1 MSKRKLSKRQRR
13 AQQLRQRQDRPA
25 RTSWTGFV
33 PVVEIPAGG
42 DDPGGTMYRNSRY
55 NVAVRRYPDH
65 FHLAIILNDHS
76 ARHDWR
82 DFQRIKNELLGPD
95 AEAVELYPSED
106 RLIDTTNTFHLWSP
120 VGQRFPFGF
129 DKGRQVEST
138 VESGLPQRPPEVGLS
153 FTAGQRVWVRY
164 MQLEKGHRSIEITL
178 PATVISSTPT
188 ICNCVDDKGAPFQV
202 PATCVFDSMESL
214 RWAVKASEVI
224 SADDSAKQAY
234 RRC

>member
-13 AQQLRQRQDRPA
+13 TQQLRHRQDRPA
-25 RTSWTGFV
+25 RSSWTSFV

-95 AEAVELYPSED
+95 AEAAELYPSED

-120 VGQRFPFGF
+120 VGQRFSFGF

-138 VESGLPQRPPEVGLS
+138 VESGLPQRAPEVGLA

-164 MQLEKGHRSIEITL
+164 VELANNPLSIEMTL
-178 PATVISSTPT
+178 PATVVSTTPT
-188 ICNCVDDKGAPFQV
+188 MCNCVDDKGALFTV

-214 RWAVKASEVI
+214 RQAVGASEVF
-224 SADDSAKQAY
+224 SVDDCA
-234 RRC
+234 

>member
-13 AQQLRQRQDRPA
+13 VQQLRQRQDRPA
-25 RTSWTGFV
+25 RCSWTSFV
-33 PVVEIPAGG
+33 PVIEIPAGG

-55 NVAVRRYPDH
+55 SVAVRRHPDH
-65 FHLAIILNDHS
+65 YHLAIIVNDHS

-138 VESGLPQRPPEVGLS
+138 LESGLPQRPPEAGLA

-164 MQLEKGHRSIEITL
+164 VELANNPLSIAMTL
-178 PATVISSTPT
+178 PATVVSSTPT
-188 ICNCVDDKGAPFQV
+188 ICNCVDDDGSPFTV
-202 PATCVFDSMESL
+202 PATCVFESFESL
-214 RWAVKASEVI
+214 RLAVGASE
-224 SADDSAKQAY
+224 AFNLDDCA
-234 RRC
+234 

>member
-1 MSKRKLSKRQRR
+1 MSKRNLSKRQRR
-13 AQQLRQRQDRPA
+13 VQQLRQRQDRPA

-120 VGQRFPFGF
+120 VGQRLPFGF
-129 DKGRQVEST
+129 HKGRHVEST
-138 VESGLPQRPPEVGLS
+138 VESGLPQRQPEVGLS

-164 MQLEKGHRSIEITL
+164 VELANTPLSVEITL
-178 PATVISSTPT
+178 PASVVSSTPT
-188 ICNCVDDKGAPFQV
+188 FCNCVDDKGAPFQV
-202 PATCVFDSMESL
+202 PATCVFDSLESL
-214 RWAVKASEVI
+214 RDAVGASKVF
-224 SADDSAKQAY
+224 SVDDCEK
-234 RRC
+234 

>member
-13 AQQLRQRQDRPA
+13 VQQLRQRQDRPA
-25 RTSWTGFV
+25 RSSWTSFV

-42 DDPGGTMYRNSRY
+42 DDPGGTMYRNSHY
-55 NVAVRRYPDH
+55 NVAVRRYPEH
-65 FHLAIILNDHS
+65 FHLAIIVNDHS

-95 AEAVELYPSED
+95 AEAVEPYPSED

-129 DKGRQVEST
+129 DNGRQVEST
-138 VESGLPQRPPEVGLS
+138 GESGLPQRQPEVGLT
-153 FTAGQRVWVRY
+153 FFPGQRAWVRY
-164 MQLEKGHRSIEITL
+164 MKMEKEHRGMEIVL
-178 PATVISSTPT
+178 PATVVSTTPT
-188 ICNCVDDKGAPFQV
+188 MCNCVDDKGALFSV

-214 RWAVKASEVI
+214 RKAVGASEVF
-224 SADDSAKQAY
+224 SVDDGP
-234 RRC
+234 

>member
-1 MSKRKLSKRQRR
+1 MPKRNLSKRQRR
-13 AQQLRQRQDRPA
+13 VQQLRQRQDRPL
-25 RTSWTGFV
+25 RSSWTSFV

-65 FHLAIILNDHS
+65 FHLAIIMNDHS

-95 AEAVELYPSED
+95 AEAAELYPSED

-129 DKGRQVEST
+129 DNGRQVESMK
-138 VESGLPQRPPEVGLS
+138 ESGLPQRPPEVGLA
-153 FTAGQRVWVRY
+153 FGPGQRVFVRY
-164 MQLEKGHRSIEITL
+164 ISMTNGLEISVT
-178 PATVISSTPT
+178 ATVVSSTPT
-188 ICNCVDDKGAPFQV
+188 ICNCVDDEGVPFTI

-214 RWAVKASEVI
+214 CRAVGATKVFSV
-224 SADDSAKQAY
+224 DD
-234 RRC
+234 CP